1 MDLEA
6 HWRWH
11 TAMWRRGEVRHSVV
25 AGTAQ
30 GVGCGEVARTESP
43 CHEHSR
49 PAETLEGKVVN

>member
-43 CHEHSR
+43 C
-49 PAETLEGKVVN
+49 